1 MAAKARHRGLS
12 PPLGLVAVALAAI
25 GLLVTVDWFR
35 DLLPSFSNPFATR
48 TVDRSEPAVLR
59 SMKDLR
65 EYRAASG
72 HFQVVVDLE
81 KDTVLPSQVLGE
93 RTLFVAVGNVDATV
107 DFTQVD
113 AEAIRVSSDRRK
125 AVITLPQPELSEAEL
140 DLERSRVFDR
150 DRGLL
155 NRVGGVFFGGGG
167 DERELYLLAEDKLE
181 EAARN
186 GSGLVARGES
196 NTRTMLQSLLRSL
209 GFRSVTVRFEV
220 PPGT

>member
-1 MAAKARHRGLS
+1 LS
-12 PPLGLVAVALAAI
+12 FPLGLVAVALVGI
-25 GLLVTVDWFR
+25 GLFITVEWFR

-48 TVDRSEPAVLR
+48 TVDRSQPAVLR
-59 SMKDLR
+59 SIKDLR

-81 KDTVLPSQVLGE
+81 KDTVLPSEVLGE

-107 DFTQVD
+107 DFSQLD
-113 AEAIRVSSDRRK
+113 GEAIRVSSDRRN
-125 AVITLPQPELSEAEL
+125 ATITLPQPELSEAEL

-167 DERELYLLAEDKLE
+167 NERELYLLAEDKLE

-186 GSGLVARGES
+186 GSGLIARGET
-196 NTRTMLQSLLRSL
+196 NTRRMLESLLRSL
-209 GFRSVTVRFEV
+209 GFRSVTVRFEA
-220 PPGT
+220 PPAT